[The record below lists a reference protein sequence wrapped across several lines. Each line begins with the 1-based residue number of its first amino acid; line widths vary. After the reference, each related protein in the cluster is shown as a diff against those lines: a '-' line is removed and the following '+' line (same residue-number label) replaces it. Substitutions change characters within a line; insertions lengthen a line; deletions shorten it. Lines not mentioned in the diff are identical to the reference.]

1 MGVFESGVS
10 VLVKLA
16 FRFEIFFPQ
25 VFKLFL
31 NRKLKEYKEKGVIAD
46 YKVKTKRKGKYHYH
60 FDVDLLLEAE
70 KGGESHA

>member
-1 MGVFESGVS
+1 MGIIESSVFVF
-10 VLVKLA
+10 VKLA

-46 YKVKTKRKGKYHYH
+46 YKVRTKRKGKYHYR
-60 FDVDLLLEAE
+60 FDVDLLIEAE